1 MAESPMLTFV
11 GTAQAYPAKRPPEL
25 RAEDFHEIAGR
36 YPPAEAEA
44 QSARCSQC
52 GVPYCSV
59 HCPLHNHI
67 PDWLRLTAEGRLQEA
82 YELSNA
88 TSTMPEIC
96 GRICP
101 QDRLC
106 EGNCVIE
113 FSGHGAVTIGSVEKF
128 ITDTA
133 WEEGWVEPLRPGR
146 PTGQSVGI
154 VGAGP
159 AGLTAAEYLR
169 AAGHD
174 VHVYDRHDRAGGL
187 LTYGIPGFKL
197 EKEVVMRRIA
207 RLEGGGIVFHL
218 GSEVGGALPFADLR
232 ARHDALLI
240 ATGVY
245 KPRGV
250 KIPTVIALNPPLQGE
265 VAREARRRGVSGG
278 KLSPAWTP
286 LHQPSAGPPPLSG
299 EDLGGTPSGI
309 VEALDYLIASNR
321 KGFGDR
327 VPAFD
332 NGALNAAGKRVVVI
346 GGGDTAMDCV
356 RTAVR
361 QGAASVKCLY
371 RRDRANM
378 PGSQREVAHA
388 EEEGVEFLWL
398 SAPEAFEAA
407 ANGWVSGVRATR
419 MRLGAADASG
429 RRMPEPD
436 VAGGFR
442 LDADLVIKALGF
454 DPEELPAMFGTP
466 ELGVTRWGTLRID
479 HQSMMT
485 SIDGVFAAGDIVRGA
500 SLVVWA
506 IRDGRDVAE
515 KMRAWLRGRTI
526 SSTRRERIAA

>member
-1 MAESPMLTFV
+1 MLKFV
-11 GTAQAYPAKRPPEL
+11 TAPQDYPSKRS
-25 RAEDFHEIAGR
+25 AEDRRADFREIAER
-36 YPPAEAEA
+36 YAAPSAEA
-44 QSARCSQC
+44 QAARCSQC

-67 PDWLRLTAEGRLQEA
+67 PDWLRLTAEGRVREA

-133 WEEGWVEPLRPGR
+133 WEEGWVEPIRPQPDR
-146 PTGQSVGI
+146 GQSVGVI
-154 VGAGP
+154 GAGP
-159 AGLTAAEYLR
+159 AGLTTAEYLR
-169 AAGHD
+169 TLGYA
-174 VHVYDRHDRAGGL
+174 VHVYDRHDRPGGL

-197 EKEVVMRRIA
+197 EKQIITRRVE
-207 RLEGGGIVFHL
+207 RLRDAGIVFH
-218 GSEVGGALPFADLR
+218 ENFAVGREATLDQLR
-232 ARHDALLI
+232 NKHDALLI

-245 KPRGV
+245 KPRAIRAPGV
-250 KIPTVIALNPPLQGE
+250 GAP
-265 VAREARRRGVSGG
+265 GVV
-278 KLSPAWTP
+278 
-286 LHQPSAGPPPLSG
+286 
-299 EDLGGTPSGI
+299 D
-309 VEALDYLIASNR
+309 ALDYLISSNR
-321 KGFGDR
+321 KGFGDA

-332 NGALNAAGKRVVVI
+332 DGSLDAAGKHVVVI

-388 EEEGVEFLWL
+388 EEEGVEFVWL
-398 SAPEAFEAA
+398 SGPEAFDGTDA
-407 ANGWVSGVRATR
+407 VTGVRATR
-419 MRLGAADASG
+419 MRLGQPDASG
-429 RRMPEPD
+429 RRAPEPD
-436 VAGGFR
+436 AGSAFR
-442 LDADLVIKALGF
+442 LEADLVIKALGF
-454 DPEELPAMFGTP
+454 DAEDLPRLFDAP
-466 ELGVTRWGTLRID
+466 ELGVTRWGTVRVD
-479 HQSMMT
+479 HKTMMT
-485 SIDGVFAAGDIVRGA
+485 SLPGVFAAGDIVRGA

-506 IRDGRDVAE
+506 IRDGRDVTE
-515 KMRAWLRGRTI
+515 HMHAWLKAKAA
-526 SSTRRERIAA
+526 RERIAA